1 MLRHTLTTTLRTWAR
16 PPVALLGL
24 AIASIPCTC
33 GPHDG
38 CQVGSIGSAGSVG
51 SMGSIANAADVVPV
65 AAGESPPLTDLA
77 SLSGTWSVTG
87 TSDPTDG
94 CTPSSLAYQWI
105 MTVQQDGTAS
115 VTALGTTGFPALDG
129 TVAMFLPGSSAGGGF
144 SATFD
149 GYKDSG
155 VTFGGQS
162 ANLKERSTF
171 KINGSEAKFT
181 GSRTWSGYTVSD
193 GSALP
198 EVCRWSISG
207 KHL

>member
-1 MLRHTLTTTLRTWAR
+1 MLPPALTRTLRTWSR

-38 CQVGSIGSAGSVG
+38 CQVGSIGSIEGIGSGGSV
-51 SMGSIANAADVVPV
+51 ARAADGVP
-65 AAGESPPLTDLA
+65 ATSGDSPSLTDIS

-87 TSDPTDG
+87 TSDPSNS
-94 CTPSSLAYQWI
+94 CTQVSLAYQWI
-105 MTVQQDGTAS
+105 MTVQPDGTGS

-129 TVAMFLPGSSAGGGF
+129 TVTLVGGRF

-149 GYKDSG
+149 GYKDAG
-155 VTFGGQS
+155 ITFGGQS

-171 KINGSEAKFT
+171 KITGSGTSFT
-181 GSRTWSGYTVSD
+181 GSRTWSGFTVTD
-193 GSALP
+193 GSAAP
-198 EVCRWSISG
+198 EVCTWSISG